1 MASNGLRVASK
12 AIGKVKDKKA
22 PKGGFQGIEF
32 LKKYGQHILKNPL
45 LTQSIVDKAGVKTT
59 DVVLE
64 IGPGTGN
71 LTMKLLEVAKKVIAI
86 EMDPRMVIE
95 LQRRVQ
101 GTPYQQKLEILQ
113 GDCIKMQ
120 LPYFD
125 LCVANTPY
133 QISSPLT
140 FKLLSHRPMFRAAI
154 LMFQREFAM
163 RLVAPPGDPL
173 YCRLSVNSQLLA
185 RTSHILKVGR
195 NNFRP
200 PPKVDS
206 SVVRIEPRN
215 PPPPVDFREWDGLVR
230 ILFGRKNKTIGGLF
244 RQKQVLEML
253 DKNHKTLQAL
263 KVGSEMDVG
272 DDNEGEMELD
282 EEEGTGPFKEKICKI
297 IIDGGYEQK
306 RAAKLTQDD
315 FLQLLCLFNSHG
327 IHFA

>member
-1 MASNGLRVASK
+1 LRVAK
-12 AIGKVKDKKA
+12 AISKVKDKKA
-22 PKGGFQGIEF
+22 KTGFQGIEF
-32 LKKYGQHILKNPL
+32 LKKFGQHILKNPL
-45 LTQSIVDKAGVKTT
+45 LTQSIVDKAGVKST

-71 LTMKLLEVAKKVIAI
+71 LTMKLLEAAKKVIAI

-101 GTPYQQKLEILQ
+101 GTPHQQNLQILQ
-113 GDCIKMQ
+113 GDVIKMQ

-133 QISSPLT
+133 QISSPLV

-185 RTSHILKVGR
+185 RTSHILKVGK

-230 ILFGRKNKTIGGLF
+230 VLFGRKNKTIGALF
-244 RQKQVLEML
+244 RQKQVLQML

-263 KVGSEMDVG
+263 KVGSEMDMGG
-272 DDNEGEMELD
+272 DEEGDMEMD
-282 EEEGTGPFKEKICKI
+282 EEEGTGPFKEKICRLLQEA
-297 IIDGGYEQK
+297 GYGDK

-315 FLQLLCLFNSHG
+315 FLQLLTLFNTNG